1 MRNTPSIDIPEFHIK
16 VGFSDLT
23 VSEAKTYL

>member
-16 VGFSDLT
+16 VGFSYLT
-23 VSEAKTYL
+23 ISEAKAYL